1 MKRKLTIILF
11 GASFLIAILGE
22 AYLLNMPEP
31 DTFSIIGI
39 GIVVLLTGYLLF
51 DSIWELISSGG
62 KNIKHIWEERKLQDL
77 EKENA
82 RYTELL
88 NVQKATYAAL
98 KKSNLKMQEELLDL
112 ANRISA
118 LENAYYKGIKTII
131 QEQNKAL
138 NKYSKEH
145 TKELLE
151 AINNITSNIANKEE
165 EAELEIIPLYDDPN
179 AALTPDEIA
188 KLFNEYGK

>member
-165 EAELEIIPLYDDPN
+165 EEAELEIIPLYDDPN
-179 AALTPDEIA
+179 AALTPD
-188 KLFNEYGK
+188 